1 MHDLPLMNLI
11 AAASPTTAAASSSA
25 HDLPLINLIAVAFV
39 AAWVLGIVT
48 QKLKLSPI
56 VGYLLAGVAIGPYT
70 PGFTGDAKLAHQ
82 LSELGVIL
90 LMFGVGLHF
99 HLEDLLSVRK
109 VAVPGAIG
117 QSLTATVCGVVVALA
132 FGLDYKSGIV
142 LGIALAVASTVV
154 LIRVLTD
161 NKQLDTSAGTVAV
174 GWLIVEDILTVI
186 VIVLI
191 PALGSSG
198 AGDGA
203 GHAARSLWVAL
214 PLALVKLAV
223 LVGLILYVGGKV
235 VPWIMVQV
243 AKLRSRELFTLTTL
257 VMAISVAAASA
268 YFFDVSMALGAF
280 LGGMVVGRSPVSEQA
295 GADVLPLRDAFA
307 VLFFSSVGMLF
318 DYHVIVQH
326 PGLMLAAL
334 GIVLVAK
341 PLAALVIIAIIGYP
355 VRTGLVVALGLAQV
369 GEFSFILSELGR
381 QNKLLDD
388 VGHNVLV
395 GTAIVSITLNPI
407 LFRQYGTIERFLQKL
422 PKLWKFLNRMDEN
435 RQTTMNTQTEELLQK
450 EDTSLAV
457 IIGYGPVGRAVDHAL
472 RERGIETV
480 VVDMNVDTIER
491 LHKDGRN
498 AIYGDAFNVEVIAL
512 ALPRATHLI
521 ITLPHSQNRT
531 PLIVS
536 SKLINPET
544 KIFVRARYIGEREE
558 LLQVGADAACF
569 EEAEAAVALTRLLMA
584 DIGANA
590 DDVGREVG
598 KISRET
604 SAVLP
609 A

>member
-11 AAASPTTAAASSSA
+11 AAASPTTAAAPAA

-70 PGFTGDAKLAHQ
+70 PGFVGDANLAHQ
-82 LSELGVIL
+82 LAELGVIL

-99 HLEDLLSVRK
+99 HLEDLLAVRK

-117 QSLTATVCGVVVALA
+117 QSLTATVCGVVVAMA
-132 FGLDYKSGIV
+132 FGLDLKSGIV

-161 NKQLDTSAGTVAV
+161 NKQLDTPAGTVAV

-191 PALGSSG
+191 PALGNG
-198 AGDGA
+198 GGDD

-214 PLALVKLAV
+214 PLALLKLAV
-223 LVGLILYVGGKV
+223 LVGLVLYVGGKV

-257 VMAISVAAASA
+257 VMAISIAAASA

-295 GADVLPLRDAFA
+295 GADALPLRDAFA

-318 DYHVIVQH
+318 DYHVIVDH

-341 PLAALVIIAIIGYP
+341 PLAALVIIATIGYP

-381 QNKLLDD
+381 KNGLLDD

-395 GTAIVSITLNPI
+395 GTAIVSITLNPL
-407 LFRQYGTIERFLQKL
+407 LFRQFRLVERFLRKL
-422 PKLWKFLNRMDEN
+422 PKLWAYLNRMDET
-435 RQTTMNTQTEELLQK
+435 RQTKMNDQTEALLQK
-450 EDTSLAV
+450 EDTNLAV

-480 VVDMNVDTIER
+480 VVDMNVDTVAR
-491 LHKDGRN
+491 LHKDGRS
-498 AIYGDAFNVEVIAL
+498 AIYGDAFNVEVIAQ

-521 ITLPHSQNRT
+521 VTLPHSQNRT

-536 SKLINPET
+536 SKLINPAT

-558 LLQVGADAACF
+558 LMQVGADAACY